1 MMERLRLESNSELHF
16 ILSIDRCLWLCLL
29 RGTSVTTKDLELDYK
44 ITNILSELA
53 ADNSKTLTQSSS

>member
-16 ILSIDRCLWLCLL
+16 ILSIDRAPDCLL
-29 RGTSVTTKDLELDYK
+29 RGTSVTTKDLELNYK